1 MSSVCGFRNCAACM
15 LNAME
20 MPRKIVI
27 RFAST
32 FCAVSDSEFN
42 TPHSRIRLPNIRK
55 PTSATAFGA
64 KMPVMIVMTMGKRMR
79 VVLEICFGSYGMRMS
94 RSFFVV
100 SRRMT
105 GRLDDGYQR
114 HIGIGSDGD
123 RADVAALQGGLP
135 RQWMLGRPPR
145 R

>member
-1 MSSVCGFRNCAACM
+1 M
-15 LNAME
+15 
-20 MPRKIVI
+20 I

-79 VVLEICFGSYGMRMS
+79 VVLTPGFLNGEREAMAI
-94 RSFFVV
+94 RSKSLNYNYLTISESVSSMLQVMMIGVFPLLYLGVGAVV
-100 SRRMT
+100 VLRR
-105 GRLDDGYQR
+105 
-114 HIGIGSDGD
+114 
-123 RADVAALQGGLP
+123 
-135 RQWMLGRPPR
+135 R
-145 R
+145 RKQNETV

>member
-1 MSSVCGFRNCAACM
+1 MMSSVCGFRNCTACM

-20 MPRKIVI
+20 MPRKIVM

-105 GRLDDGYQR
+105 GGWTMGTSA
-114 HIGIGSDGD
+114 I
-123 RADVAALQGGLP
+123 
-135 RQWMLGRPPR
+135 
-145 R
+145 